1 MPTLLEVWES
11 RLGVQEVPGPKHNPI
26 IVGWAADAG
35 HPEIVDDETSW
46 CSLSMCSAAKEAGLP
61 FPPVNVNPM
70 ARSWLTW
77 GVKVGVADVQQ
88 GDVAIWP
95 RGNPKG
101 PYGHVNCVADVRVK
115 NGRVEIRCIG
125 GNQSGPK
132 GGDAV
137 TLTGWLD
144 ASKAL
149 DFRRPVPATVQ
160 ALRKAGSTEIK
171 KGDQVQNAGWL
182 VTVIPAV
189 VATVKE
195 IIAPVQVPQFA
206 SLPDALT
213 WWQTVLGGLNAVAR
227 LAMEYPWIAGTG
239 FVGLVLVLAG
249 RALKNARVAKHAA
262 GVPISAEVAK
272 MGDA

>member
-1 MPTLLEVWES
+1 MPTLLEVWDS
-11 RLGVQEVPGPKHNPI
+11 RLGIQETPGPKHNPI

-77 GVKVGVADVQQ
+77 GVKVELANVQPS
-88 GDVAIWP
+88 DVAIWS

-101 PYGHVNCVADVRVK
+101 PFGHVSCVADVRPK
-115 NGRVEIRCIG
+115 NGRIEIRCIG
-125 GNQSGPK
+125 GNQSGLK

-149 DFRRPVPATVQ
+149 GFRRPVPATVP
-160 ALRKAGSTEIK
+160 ALRQAGSTEVR
-171 KGDQVQNAGWL
+171 KGDQIQNAGWL
-182 VTVIPAV
+182 VTVIPAT

-195 IIAPVQVPQFA
+195 LLAPVQVPQFE

-227 LAMEYPWIAGTG
+227 LVMDHPWLAGTAV
-239 FVGLVLVLAG
+239 VGVACILIG
-249 RALKNARVAKHAA
+249 RQLKKDRVEKHLS
-262 GVPISAEVAK
+262 GVPISSQIPV
-272 MGDA
+272 